1 MSEKKNPFSKFKLV
15 YRRSS
20 PMVKILACVAI
31 VFSMLAIT
39 ALAWI
44 RSGVEDKT
52 FLLRK
57 EAARLEQANAAL
69 EAKIAVLGS
78 VQGVRQIAEEELGL
92 VDSGT
97 VFFEV
102 K

>member
-1 MSEKKNPFSKFKLV
+1 MAEKKNPFSKFKMV

-20 PMVKILACVAI
+20 PLVKILACVAI

-39 ALAWI
+39 ALVWI
-44 RSGVEDKT
+44 RSGVEDRT
-52 FLLRK
+52 ALLRN
-57 EAARLEQANAAL
+57 EAARLEQANSAL

-92 VDSGT
+92 VESGT
-97 VFFEV
+97 IFFEV